1 VQEQIMTQTA
11 RTAPTI
17 LCPSVTSIGPDAQ
30 VFGVLTGSAE
40 EGFQVGYLP
49 EVLPAIPE
57 LLAAAAPAKPT
68 EVFRAA
74 SPWAERTCKHFD
86 GADCQLAKRIAS
98 MLDPVVGALPRCVI
112 RPVCG
117 WFRQEGRE
125 ACLRCPQ
132 VATEQRN
139 PTDLQTAVA
148 G

>member
-1 VQEQIMTQTA
+1 MTQTA
-11 RTAPTI
+11 KPAPRL
-17 LCPSVTSIGPDAQ
+17 LCPSINPIGPDAL
-30 VFGVLTGSAE
+30 VFGVLTGSAA
-40 EGFQVGYLP
+40 EGLQVGYLT
-49 EVLPAIPE
+49 EAVPATPE

-74 SPWAERTCKHFD
+74 SPCAERACKHFD
-86 GADCQLAKRIAS
+86 DTNCRLARRIAT
-98 MLDPVVGALPRCVI
+98 MLDPVVGALPRCGI
-112 RPVCG
+112 RPLCR